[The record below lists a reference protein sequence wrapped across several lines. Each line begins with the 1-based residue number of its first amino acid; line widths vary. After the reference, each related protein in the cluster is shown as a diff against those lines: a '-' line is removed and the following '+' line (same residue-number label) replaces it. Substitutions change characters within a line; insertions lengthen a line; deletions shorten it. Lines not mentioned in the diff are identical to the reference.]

1 MSGIVIYDVKYKIPK
16 IDENSKLMKNIQ
28 SIFGI
33 EEVLSEINVSFDQP
47 LLSDGYGIDE
57 TDIFAKVNSIF
68 WKRNF
73 N

>member
-1 MSGIVIYDVKYKIPK
+1 MY
-16 IDENSKLMKNIQ
+16 L
-28 SIFGI
+28 
-33 EEVLSEINVSFDQP
+33 FDQP

-68 WKRNF
+68 SGKRNF

>member
-1 MSGIVIYDVKYKIPK
+1 
-16 IDENSKLMKNIQ
+16 MKNIQ

-68 WKRNF
+68 SGKKTLIKLHPRARTNRYGEKTY
-73 N
+73 